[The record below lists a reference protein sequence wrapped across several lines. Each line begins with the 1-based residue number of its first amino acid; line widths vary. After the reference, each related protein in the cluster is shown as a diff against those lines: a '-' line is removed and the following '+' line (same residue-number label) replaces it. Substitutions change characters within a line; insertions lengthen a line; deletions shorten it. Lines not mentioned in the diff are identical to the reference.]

1 MNDQPTTTDPVI
13 RDTSDNIVTP
23 DQPDYGH
30 WRDLHKR
37 QATWEAAQRRPSSNP
52 DVTANRQGL
61 LAHEATWLATAA
73 AVGAG
78 VISPR
83 AWDALYRALRMSMAN
98 TEVGRVALQERYE
111 GDELRRCLEEQG
123 LDYKTE
129 LTAMYAEAATVDAQN
144 AAKRRANTTH

>member
-1 MNDQPTTTDPVI
+1 MNQPATPEPPI

-37 QATWEAAQRRPSSNP
+37 QAKWEADQRRLSSNP
-52 DVTANRQGL
+52 DVTANRQRL
-61 LAHEATWLATAA
+61 LQQEQSWLATADA
-73 AVGAG
+73 ISFGT
-78 VISPR
+78 ISPR

-129 LTAMYAEAATVDAQN
+129 LNAMYAEAATVDAQN
-144 AAKRRANTTH
+144 AAKHRANTTH